1 MPIKFRA
8 QVHQTAA
15 SDPSEAAPRTESAV
29 GGRDFPRLYR
39 DHAAKVARWAARLG
53 GPFVEPLDIV
63 QEVFEAAHRR
73 LSTLRPDVSPATW
86 LFAITRNTVLAS
98 RRKQRLRGWV
108 SSILPGT
115 LDRTSGG
122 PLPTPLESLERREAA
137 MKIHRLLEALPE
149 RQRTAFL
156 LYELEGLSS
165 EEVATLMSAPVGTT
179 RLWLFRARAKFV
191 GLMENET

>member
-1 MPIKFRA
+1 
-8 QVHQTAA
+8 
-15 SDPSEAAPRTESAV
+15 
-29 GGRDFPRLYR
+29 
-39 DHAAKVARWAARLG
+39 LG

-137 MKIHRLLEALPE
+137 LKIHRLLEALPE